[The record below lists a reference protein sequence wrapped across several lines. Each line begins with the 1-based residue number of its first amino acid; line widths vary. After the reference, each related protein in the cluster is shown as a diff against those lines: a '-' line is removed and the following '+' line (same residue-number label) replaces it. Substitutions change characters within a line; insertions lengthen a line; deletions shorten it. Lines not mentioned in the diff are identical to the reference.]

1 MRFQRIVSQPFASLK
16 VRIRLWTRLFRT
28 LEEIYPFS
36 LNSFYEFSKIYRERS
51 WKFIKLSVAVYNSVF
66 AILNFYQEESGV
78 GLPGLTAQSHVE
90 VVGKDEQA
98 LVFYPVQDRDYDESF
113 VLGNIIKW
121 NIVPTECVQASGV
134 GQPGLTAQLHVEVVG
149 KDEQEPVFYPVQD
162 RDYNE
167 SGVLGMIIK

>member
-28 LEEIYPFS
+28 LEEIDPFS
-36 LNSFYEFSKIYRERS
+36 LNSFYESSKIYREWS

-90 VVGKDEQA
+90 VVGKDEQ
-98 LVFYPVQDRDYDESF
+98 
-113 VLGNIIKW
+113 
-121 NIVPTECVQASGV
+121 
-134 GQPGLTAQLHVEVVG
+134 
-149 KDEQEPVFYPVQD
+149 EPVFYPVQD
-162 RDYNE
+162 RNYNE
-167 SGVLGMIIK
+167 SGVLGTIIKQESVLMENVQVQKFYW